1 MHAKFTWV
9 SWVQKTNMVYI
20 VQNQN
25 ETAAERKITTKEKR
39 IEMEKSVF
47 YLAKWTDF
55 IPDNLFLYYYYNKC
69 ISLLDQIKQPI

>member
-25 ETAAERKITTKEKR
+25 ETAAKRKITTKEER
-39 IEMEKSVF
+39 LEMENQYFTLQNGLISSLIISF
-47 YLAKWTDF
+47 YITITINALAF
-55 IPDNLFLYYYYNKC
+55 
-69 ISLLDQIKQPI
+69 

>member
-25 ETAAERKITTKEKR
+25 ETAAKRKITTKEER
-39 IEMEKSVF
+39 LEMENQYFTLQNGLISSLIISF
-47 YLAKWTDF
+47 YITIIINALAF
-55 IPDNLFLYYYYNKC
+55 
-69 ISLLDQIKQPI
+69 

>member
-25 ETAAERKITTKEKR
+25 ETAAERKITTKEER
-39 IEMEKSVF
+39 IEMENQYFTLQNGLISSLIISF
-47 YLAKWTDF
+47 YITITINALAF
-55 IPDNLFLYYYYNKC
+55 
-69 ISLLDQIKQPI
+69 